1 VNQVNVHLFVE
12 SMPFGGVGSA
22 GIGHYYG
29 KYGFDMLTHAK
40 SMLISNPMW
49 LSNIFPAIHPEKNA
63 ELKVWFE
70 YKPMVLA
77 RLKSVA
83 GVMIPDT
90 ALCKAAIDLLESS
103 SPGFSA
109 TIVCELNFWKRCI
122 QSIGRSVA
130 DEEAAFLCL
139 CATRSRTSACL
150 PSRQPVR
157 GGWSGCR
164 SPILPRTPGATRAR
178 RPRLEGNSTS
188 HITRNRNSPGS
199 RNSIGASRRRARIVW
214 PGPQSNAAQMV
225 EEVLQKYPRMD
236 FKTEFRNLLVEH
248 CRHNP
253 AVQVLNWTDDVART
267 AGCTLQGRPIP
278 TASQLMSVAP
288 YEE

>member
-1 VNQVNVHLFVE
+1 
-12 SMPFGGVGSA
+12 
-22 GIGHYYG
+22 
-29 KYGFDMLTHAK
+29 
-40 SMLISNPMW
+40 
-49 LSNIFPAIHPEKNA
+49 
-63 ELKVWFE
+63 
-70 YKPMVLA
+70 MVLA

-83 GVMIPDT
+83 GVTIPDT
-90 ALCKAAIDLLESS
+90 ELCKAAIDLLESS
-103 SPGFSA
+103 SPGFLCNHCLRTYILGSLA
-109 TIVCELNFWKRCI
+109 I

-130 DEEAAFLCL
+130 DEEAAFCASALHDLGLVPAYRRDNRFEVDGADAARQFCEKHQVPRERADL
-139 CATRSRTSACL
+139 VWKAIALHTSPGIATRLADEIAL
-150 PSRQPVR
+150 VH
-157 GGWSGCR
+157 
-164 SPILPRTPGATRAR
+164 LGAG
-178 RPRLEGNSTS
+178 LELFGLGLNQM
-188 HITRNRNSPGS
+188 P
-199 RNSIGASRRRARIVW
+199 
-214 PGPQSNAAQMV
+214 PQMV

>member
-1 VNQVNVHLFVE
+1 
-12 SMPFGGVGSA
+12 
-22 GIGHYYG
+22 
-29 KYGFDMLTHAK
+29 
-40 SMLISNPMW
+40 
-49 LSNIFPAIHPEKNA
+49 
-63 ELKVWFE
+63 
-70 YKPMVLA
+70 MVLA

-83 GVMIPDT
+83 GVTIPDT

-103 SPGFSA
+103 SPGFLCNHCLRTYIFGSLA
-109 TIVCELNFWKRCI
+109 I

-130 DEEAAFLCL
+130 DEEAAF
-139 CATRSRTSACL
+139 CASAL
-150 PSRQPVR
+150 HDLGLVPTYRRDNRFEVDGADAARQFCEKHQVPPERADLADEIALVH
-157 GGWSGCR
+157 
-164 SPILPRTPGATRAR
+164 LGAG
-178 RPRLEGNSTS
+178 LELFGLGLNQM
-188 HITRNRNSPGS
+188 P
-199 RNSIGASRRRARIVW
+199 
-214 PGPQSNAAQMV
+214 PQMV